1 MWNHSRSRIKPS
13 SPALAGGSLST
24 VPPEKSLK
32 GSFFLLPSE
41 TGLWHHTR
49 RAFKHLKQYGSIMSH
64 MSLIRDE
71 LYRVIVFMCREQGQR
86 KVEKCLQT
94 RLSTRAE
101 HFLQRRRSAKNP
113 LFVPVGKEHFL
124 HTRMFLWFLK
134 RNRPRDKTDT
144 KLIRKFPKTKS

>member
-101 HFLQRRRSAKNP
+101 HSCKGDVQLRILCLFPWEKNISCTQGCFSDSSKGTDP
-113 LFVPVGKEHFL
+113 G
-124 HTRMFLWFLK
+124 TK
-134 RNRPRDKTDT
+134 RI
-144 KLIRKFPKTKS
+144 LS